1 MASGI
6 SSHLFSC
13 VPCVSFFAE
22 GRHFNI
28 PLNSINDEEH
38 TKVQSV
44 GCTKKVTSNLLH
56 GCPASALLLP
66 KGNFYLLWYQADF
79 QLCHQTGT
87 PQLISTIVAYK
98 EGNTWMQVQ
107 TRNSNMV
114 AGQKKNKNKIAELCW
129 WVIIHSFSRATAMYS
144 KTNIHSTLALW
155 RTTNS

>member
-1 MASGI
+1 MLHKTLFFDTSPDRHSLLTMCHASLCQQVLFLRANQMASGI

-98 EGNTWMQVQ
+98 EGNT
-107 TRNSNMV
+107 
-114 AGQKKNKNKIAELCW
+114 
-129 WVIIHSFSRATAMYS
+129 
-144 KTNIHSTLALW
+144 
-155 RTTNS
+155 